1 MHEIIN
7 KIVQQNQSLF
17 GTNPKI
23 DKINIGFTNTIYNI
37 NDLYIVKICTDE
49 DNEKEFKKEID
60 FYNSNKNNNLIPKLY
75 CSSINK
81 KDVPYFYE
89 IIEKIDGVSLYNVWH
104 TFSEEQKLL
113 DYAYSKFNKY
123 LDSNDFV
130 LIHNDLH
137 FDNIFYND
145 DKIKLIDFER
155 SMYAPRDFELDILYR
170 MIRKPWKFASE
181 ETERY
186 TDSSDYTN
194 IMLYIEKYYP
204 ELVSDPNLH
213 QRLAIYDMVYF
224 LEQLVKHP
232 ELEELKNDVI
242 FGAKVVALKDEITFN
257 DVKTPMELMDFMN
270 VNIEYGW
277 IDNQGFKHLNNLK
290 GFRKNYR
297 ISSIDKMLE
306 VGLGTCIEQA
316 KMIKYFFDK
325 MGFENKL
332 YCYRS
337 YETEENFDKD
347 IRMHCFVLFK
357 YNDSWYHFEHSNRPK
372 RGIHKYDSV
381 ESAIEDITSG
391 FKEHGDI
398 RKLTEIDSIPSGLT
412 FKEFNNFVNEF
423 DDTKR
428 KKI

>member
-104 TFSEEQKLL
+104 TFSEEQREDIIKQLCDAMKQIHSNIGEKYDWTKTMQEKFMPLYIQAKNLNIFNEEEQKLL

-123 LDSNDFV
+123 LDSNDFI

-145 DKIKLIDFER
+145 GKIKLIDFER

-204 ELVSDPNLH
+204 ELVSNPNLH

-224 LEQLVKHP
+224 LAQLVKHP

-242 FGAKVVALKDEITFN
+242 LAAKAVALKDE
-257 DVKTPMELMDFMN
+257 M
-270 VNIEYGW
+270 
-277 IDNQGFKHLNNLK
+277 
-290 GFRKNYR
+290 
-297 ISSIDKMLE
+297 
-306 VGLGTCIEQA
+306 A
-316 KMIKYFFDK
+316 
-325 MGFENKL
+325 
-332 YCYRS
+332 
-337 YETEENFDKD
+337 
-347 IRMHCFVLFK
+347 
-357 YNDSWYHFEHSNRPK
+357 
-372 RGIHKYDSV
+372 
-381 ESAIEDITSG
+381 
-391 FKEHGDI
+391 
-398 RKLTEIDSIPSGLT
+398 

-423 DDTKR
+423 DDAKR
-428 KKI
+428 KII